1 LSDSL
6 RRLRPVIRLRVLR
19 YLAEP
24 GLATVRGACWA
35 MLALHRLRREI
46 PSEGLDVRVLA
57 PRSTSSA
64 GVRGVE
70 AALRS
75 RRATC
80 LERSLIVQRW
90 LMADGSPHDVLVGV
104 NGGGGSM
111 EAHAWIDLYDSE
123 DEGEGEGFRVLTRV
137 APRE

>member
-1 LSDSL
+1 LSSSL
-6 RRLRPVIRLRVLR
+6 RRLRPVIRLRALR

-24 GLATVRGACWA
+24 GLPTIRGAGWA
-35 MLALHRLRREI
+35 VLALHRLRREI
-46 PSEGLDVRVLA
+46 PSEGLDVRVRA
-57 PRSTSSA
+57 PRTASPR

-70 AALRS
+70 AALRL

-90 LMADGSPHDVLVGV
+90 LMTSGSPHDVLVGV
-104 NGGGGSM
+104 NGDAQSM
-111 EAHAWIDLYDSE
+111 EAHAWIDRYDSE

>member
-1 LSDSL
+1 
-6 RRLRPVIRLRVLR
+6 VIRPRALR

-24 GLATVRGACWA
+24 GLPTVRGAGWA

-46 PSEGLDVRVLA
+46 PSEGLDVHVLA
-57 PRSTSSA
+57 PRAASPR

-70 AALRS
+70 ASLRL

-90 LMADGSPHDVLVGV
+90 LMAYGSLHDVLVGV
-104 NGGGGSM
+104 NGGTGSM
-111 EAHAWIDLYDSE
+111 EAHAWIDRYDSE
-123 DEGEGEGFRVLTRV
+123 DEGDGEGFRVLTRV
-137 APRE
+137 APHG

>member
-1 LSDSL
+1 LSSSP
-6 RRLRPVIRLRVLR
+6 RRLRPAIRLRALR

-24 GLATVRGACWA
+24 GLPTVRGAGWA

-57 PRSTSSA
+57 PRTASSR

-70 AALRS
+70 AALRL
-75 RRATC
+75 RHATC

-90 LMADGSPHDVLVGV
+90 LMAYGSPHDVLVGV
-104 NGGGGSM
+104 NGGAESM

-123 DEGEGEGFRVLTRV
+123 GEGEGFRVLTRV
-137 APRE
+137 VPRE

>member
-1 LSDSL
+1 
-6 RRLRPVIRLRVLR
+6 
-19 YLAEP
+19 
-24 GLATVRGACWA
+24 

-57 PRSTSSA
+57 PRTASSR

-70 AALRS
+70 AALRL
-75 RRATC
+75 RHATC

-104 NGGGGSM
+104 NGGARSM
-111 EAHAWIDLYDSE
+111 EAHAWIDRYDSA
-123 DEGEGEGFRVLTRV
+123 DEGESESFRVLTRV